1 MRSASHVPEDERLR
15 KGISLT
21 IEILILMGE
30 WVLDRLQVREDVDMG
45 QVGAQFTLDPLH
57 QIMPLLDR
65 PATRHQDV
73 EGDE

>member
-1 MRSASHVPEDERLR
+1 MATAEQAE
-15 KGISLT
+15 INCCLT
-21 IEILILMGE
+21 IEILVLMGE
-30 WVLDRLQVREDVDMG
+30 GILDRLQVREDVDMG
-45 QVGAQFTLDPLH
+45 QAGAQFTLDPLH